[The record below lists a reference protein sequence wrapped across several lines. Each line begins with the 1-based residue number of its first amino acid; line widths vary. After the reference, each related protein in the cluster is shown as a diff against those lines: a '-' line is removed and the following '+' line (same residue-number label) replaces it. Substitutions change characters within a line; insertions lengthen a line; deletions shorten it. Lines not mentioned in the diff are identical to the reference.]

1 MEKLGSNAVLLA
13 RGMLPTEQSWE
24 GWLELAT
31 GQFPRC
37 KPANVI
43 MTSQNY
49 VVWKDA
55 FSVGSE
61 EIDSQHKGMFG
72 LLNDLYNALQE
83 GRSQRDISEIV
94 GKARQYA
101 KQHFASE
108 EAFWAKSDC
117 PGLEEHKAAHQAY
130 TRQVEQIWQRSGQPL
145 ADTAYELFFFLK
157 EWWLSH
163 ITGMDAQYASSVRT
177 VPSH

>member
-1 MEKLGSNAVLLA
+1 
-13 RGMLPTEQSWE
+13 
-24 GWLELAT
+24 
-31 GQFPRC
+31 
-37 KPANVI
+37 

-61 EIDSQHKGMFG
+61 AIDSQHKGMFG
-72 LLNDLYNALQE
+72 LLNDLYNGLQE
-83 GRSQRDISEIV
+83 GRSQKDISEIV

-101 KQHFASE
+101 KQHFANE
-108 EAFWAKSDC
+108 EALWAQSCC
-117 PGLEEHKAAHQAY
+117 PGLEEHKAVHHAY
-130 TRQVEQIWQRSGQPL
+130 IGQVEQIWQSSAQPL
-145 ADTAYELFFFLK
+145 EDTAYELFFFLK

>member
-1 MEKLGSNAVLLA
+1 
-13 RGMLPTEQSWE
+13 
-24 GWLELAT
+24 
-31 GQFPRC
+31 
-37 KPANVI
+37 

-55 FSVGSE
+55 FSVGSAA
-61 EIDSQHKGMFG
+61 IDAQHKGMFG

-83 GRSQRDISEIV
+83 GRSQKDISEIV
-94 GKARQYA
+94 EKARQYA

-108 EAFWAKSDC
+108 EALWAKSRC
-117 PGLEEHKAAHQAY
+117 PGLEEHKAVHQAY
-130 TRQVEQIWQRSGQPL
+130 TRQVEEIWQSSGQPL
-145 ADTAYELFFFLK
+145 EDTAYGLFFFLK